1 MSGADTSHRD
11 YVGLLYRTHHAWLQ
25 ARLRRYPGSSSY
37 AEDIA
42 ADTFTQLLTAGQGM
56 SIREPRALLTTI
68 ARRLIYQRWR
78 RRDVEQAYLMKMQHE
93 APAYSP
99 SPEALTQVD
108 QALQVVEAQLQGL
121 PQKVRNTFLLSRVN
135 GLTYPEIAA
144 QLGISRRSVSDY
156 MSLALGRC
164 LINDAVLP
172 KKTPSIT
179 RDSL

>member
-11 YVGLLYRTHHAWLQ
+11 YVGLLYRTHHGWLQ

-42 ADTFTQLLTAGQGM
+42 AETFTQLLSVGQGM

-93 APAYSP
+93 LALCSP
-99 SPEALTQVD
+99 SPEALAQAH
-108 QALQVVEAQLQGL
+108 QALQMIDALLDGL

-164 LINDAVLP
+164 LISDAALP
-172 KKTPSIT
+172 KQSPFIT